1 MVEGLAKFNL
11 KTSGDHENFQTLYD
25 AWKCCES
32 DLKEIGRESCLQEQR
47 AIKDMVMKMP
57 KPIRERYLLQSA
69 PEWQCLTELIEEQYT
84 VSKAV
89 ARINKSEPKS
99 NSSVV

>member
-1 MVEGLAKFNL
+1 MVEGLAKLIL

-57 KPIRERYLLQSA
+57 KAIWETSSSP
-69 PEWQCLTELIEEQYT
+69 QCLTEFMEEQYT

-89 ARINKSEPKS
+89 ARINKSEPKT